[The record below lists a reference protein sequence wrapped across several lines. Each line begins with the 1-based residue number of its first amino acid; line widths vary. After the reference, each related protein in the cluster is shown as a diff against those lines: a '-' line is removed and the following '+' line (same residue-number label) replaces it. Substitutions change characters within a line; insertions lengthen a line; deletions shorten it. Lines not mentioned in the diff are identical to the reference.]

1 MHLVKDEVREVTVAK
16 LIDQYLH
23 VWRSD
28 FIMDMFEK
36 EDAEAICRIQLSRR
50 YVEDIMIWLH
60 HKKGLFTV
68 KSAYKVA
75 KEVLRVGNVA
85 ASLRVCAGRRIWMAL
100 WRFRILNKIK
110 VFGWRACNEI
120 LPTKLNL
127 SKRRIIDDAMCPIC
141 MRFSESAIHAL

>member
-1 MHLVKDEVREVTVAK
+1 M
-16 LIDQYLH
+16 
-23 VWRSD
+23 
-28 FIMDMFEK
+28 
-36 EDAEAICRIQLSRR
+36 
-50 YVEDIMIWLH
+50 H
-60 HKKGLFTV
+60 HKKGLFIV

-85 ASLRVCAGRRIWMAL
+85 ASSRGCAGRRIWMAL
-100 WRFRILNKIK
+100 WKFRIPNKIK

-141 MRFSESAIHAL
+141 MRFSESAIHALWECEAAKDVWFVA